1 MVCGAQEKNG
11 WNYMVEWET
20 VTNRMDNATNHF
32 FLLSKRNQSIA
43 HFFDCRRFK
52 QDIKYFAILFSNTLI
67 FQRYIALCQAF
78 KLVGSIAMYYSKFNR
93 TITLIHRKKQGN
105 Q

>member
-67 FQRYIALCQAF
+67 FQSCNSISENVSSFQ
-78 KLVGSIAMYYSKFNR
+78 VESIAMY
-93 TITLIHRKKQGN
+93 
-105 Q
+105 